1 MAAISYVVIGP
12 CNTSTLHTAYRNAN
26 VDQMPDGLCERC
38 LLYLNC
44 MRLRLADMGHVMR
57 PGRQEPVAGADIS
70 SNRTKTR
77 GLPLAM
83 SVTIRPARVRVLHLV
98 SRGTRIMTWVC
109 NRQTTLRPCRP
120 VTYRTFQR
128 TIPCAI
134 VSVSSCF
141 IPFAFPTALPDLY
154 HAMTWPSLSYVAE
167 DAKGRIVGYVL
178 AKMWVRQ
185 ISAFSSHN

>member
-1 MAAISYVVIGP
+1 MFVV
-12 CNTSTLHTAYRNAN
+12 SELHALEVSRYGSCDAPRSSRAS
-26 VDQMPDGLCERC
+26 GS
-38 LLYLNC
+38 
-44 MRLRLADMGHVMR
+44 
-57 PGRQEPVAGADIS
+57 GRHFIS

-134 VSVSSCF
+134 VSVSSCL